1 MEREK
6 RELYSIFSK
15 TRDHFIIIIIISFV
29 TIIKIISQFTQ
40 TVIYY
45 LERTRQKKYLKRV
58 KRTYSQAGFLSEVTT
73 AFTCK

>member
-6 RELYSIFSK
+6 RELYSKFSK
-15 TRDHFIIIIIISFV
+15 TRDHFIIISFV